1 MEDGQSNPEGI
12 KENLDPKIT
21 TLLRALKIRQV
32 DVEETTGGIRIKFPE
47 GSIPAATIDIYA
59 LRSNPDHLRAKIRG
73 TDEFP
78 EMSEADLKKVRIK
91 LQNEL
96 LGMANVGAFAS
107 LGRRGEAHYYYAHIT
122 MSKKSSTDLTLV
134 QKGAQQALEQLKGI
148 DSGSFRKGL
157 DQLGLPRS
165 SKVRLALTRIFRES
179 ADIEEMLT
187 VVVQEAGIIA
197 KSDDWRVLKDIR
209 EKNEIPYLNI
219 VVELLW
225 KAVAKERLIKTLEDI
240 HN

>member
-1 MEDGQSNPEGI
+1 M
-12 KENLDPKIT
+12 DPKLKTILK
-21 TLLRALKIRQV
+21 TLRIRQV
-32 DVEETTGGIRIKFPE
+32 DTEETSGGVRINLDDS
-47 GSIPAATIDIYA
+47 SIPSTRIDIYA

-73 TDEFP
+73 SQEIP
-78 EMSEADLKKVRIK
+78 ELSEAALKRVRIK

-96 LGMANVGAFAS
+96 LGVANVGGFAS

-122 MSKKSSTDLTLV
+122 MSKKSSSDLTLV

-148 DSGSFRKGL
+148 DSGTFRKGL

-165 SKVRLALTRIFRES
+165 SKIRLALTRIFRES
-179 ADIEEMLT
+179 GDIEEMLT
-187 VVVQEAGIIA
+187 VVVQEAGIVA
-197 KSDDWRVLKDIR
+197 NSNDWRLLKDIR
-209 EKNEIPYLNI
+209 EKNEIPYLSI

>member
-1 MEDGQSNPEGI
+1 M
-12 KENLDPKIT
+12 NLDSKLKTISQA
-21 TLLRALKIRQV
+21 LRIRQV
-32 DVEETTGGIRIKFPE
+32 DVAPSTGGIRVTFFH
-47 GSIPAATIDIYA
+47 GSTPTSIDIYV

-73 TDEFP
+73 TDQSP
-78 EMSEADLKKVRIK
+78 EMSDADLKRIRIK

-96 LGMANVGAFAS
+96 LGVANVGTFAS
-107 LGRRGEAHYYYAHIT
+107 LGRRGEVHYYYAHIT
-122 MSKKSSTDLTLV
+122 MNQKSSADLTLV

-148 DSGSFRKGL
+148 DSGIFRQGL
-157 DQLGLPRS
+157 DKLGLPRS

-197 KSDDWRVLKDIR
+197 KSNDWRVLKDIR

>member
-1 MEDGQSNPEGI
+1 MGVCS
-12 KENLDPKIT
+12 NLDPKLETILKT
-21 TLLRALKIRQV
+21 LKIRQV
-32 DVEETTGGIRIKFPE
+32 DIEETTGGVRINLTD
-47 GSIPAATIDIYA
+47 GSLPSTMIDIYA

-73 TDEFP
+73 SQEMP
-78 EMSEADLKKVRIK
+78 ELSDANLKRVRIK

-96 LGMANVGAFAS
+96 LGVANVGAFTS
-107 LGRRGEAHYYYAHIT
+107 LGRRGETHYYYAHIT

-134 QKGAQQALEQLKGI
+134 QKGAQQALEQLKGV
-148 DSGSFRKGL
+148 DSGAFRKGL

-165 SKVRLALTRIFRES
+165 SKIRLALTRIFRES
-179 ADIEEMLT
+179 GDIEEMLT
-187 VVVQEAGIIA
+187 VVVQEAGVVA
-197 KSDDWRVLKDIR
+197 KSDDWRLLKDIR

>member
-1 MEDGQSNPEGI
+1 M
-12 KENLDPKIT
+12 DPKLK
-21 TLLRALKIRQV
+21 TLLKALRIRQV
-32 DVEETTGGIRIKFPE
+32 DVQETTGGVRLKFME
-47 GSIPAATIDIYA
+47 GSLPSTTIDIYA

-73 TDEFP
+73 GNEAP
-78 EMSEADLKKVRIK
+78 EMTEVDLKRLRIK

-96 LGMANVGAFAS
+96 LGIANVGAFAS
-107 LGRRGEAHYYYAHIT
+107 LGRRGEVHYYYAHIT

-134 QKGAQQALEQLKGI
+134 QKGAQQALEQLRGV
-148 DSGSFRKGL
+148 DSGSFRKAL

-165 SKVRLALTRIFRES
+165 SNVRLALTRIFRES

-187 VVVQEAGIIA
+187 VLVQEAGMIA
-197 KSDDWRVLKDIR
+197 KSNDWRVLKDIR
-209 EKNEIPYLNI
+209 ENNEIAYLNI

>member
-1 MEDGQSNPEGI
+1 M
-12 KENLDPKIT
+12 DPKLNTILKT
-21 TLLRALKIRQV
+21 LKIRQV
-32 DVEETTGGIRIKFPE
+32 DIAETTGGVRINLVE
-47 GSIPAATIDIYA
+47 GSVPFTTIDIYA

-73 TDEFP
+73 SQEMP
-78 EMSEADLKKVRIK
+78 EMSDADLKRIRIK

-96 LGMANVGAFAS
+96 LGVANVGAFTS
-107 LGRRGEAHYYYAHIT
+107 LGRRGEVHYYYAHIT

-148 DSGSFRKGL
+148 DSGTFRKGL
-157 DQLGLPRS
+157 DELGLPRS
-165 SKVRLALTRIFRES
+165 SKIRLALTRIFRES
-179 ADIEEMLT
+179 GDIEEMLT
-187 VVVQEAGIIA
+187 VVVQEAGVVA
-197 KSDDWRVLKDIR
+197 KSDDWRLLKDIR

>member
-1 MEDGQSNPEGI
+1 M
-12 KENLDPKIT
+12 DPKLKTILK
-21 TLLRALKIRQV
+21 TLRIRQV
-32 DVEETTGGIRIKFPE
+32 DTEETSGGVRINLDDS
-47 GSIPAATIDIYA
+47 SIPSTTIDIYA

-73 TDEFP
+73 SQEMP
-78 EMSEADLKKVRIK
+78 EMSEAALKRVRIK

-96 LGMANVGAFAS
+96 LGVANVGAFTS
-107 LGRRGEAHYYYAHIT
+107 LGRRGETHYYYAHIT

-148 DSGSFRKGL
+148 DSGTFRKGL

-165 SKVRLALTRIFRES
+165 SKIRLALTRIFRES
-179 ADIEEMLT
+179 GDIEEMLT
-187 VVVQEAGIIA
+187 VVVQEAGIVA
-197 KSDDWRVLKDIR
+197 NSNDWRLLKDIR
-209 EKNEIPYLNI
+209 EKNEIPYLSI

>member
-1 MEDGQSNPEGI
+1 M
-12 KENLDPKIT
+12 NLDSKLKTIFQA
-21 TLLRALKIRQV
+21 LRIRQV
-32 DVEETTGGIRIKFPE
+32 DVESSAGVIRVTFLWSDRP
-47 GSIPAATIDIYA
+47 TRIDIYV
-59 LRSNPDHLRAKIRG
+59 LRSNPDHLRAKIKG
-73 TDEFP
+73 TEQYP
-78 EMSEADLKKVRIK
+78 EISDADLKRVRIK

-96 LGMANVGAFAS
+96 LGVANVGTFTS
-107 LGRRGEAHYYYAHIT
+107 LGRRGEVHYYYAHIT
-122 MSKKSSTDLTLV
+122 MNQKSPADLNLA

-148 DSGSFRKGL
+148 DAGRFRRGL

-165 SKVRLALTRIFRES
+165 SKARLALTRIFRES
-179 ADIEEMLT
+179 ADLEEMLT

-197 KSDDWRVLKDIR
+197 KSSDWRVLKDMR

-240 HN
+240 QN

>member
-1 MEDGQSNPEGI
+1 M
-12 KENLDPKIT
+12 DPKLNTILKT
-21 TLLRALKIRQV
+21 LKIRQV
-32 DVEETTGGIRIKFPE
+32 DIAETTGGVRINLVE
-47 GSIPAATIDIYA
+47 GSVPSTTIDIYA

-73 TDEFP
+73 SQETP
-78 EMSEADLKKVRIK
+78 EMSDADLKRIRIK

-96 LGMANVGAFAS
+96 LGVANVGAFTS
-107 LGRRGEAHYYYAHIT
+107 LGRRGEVHYYYAHIT

-148 DSGSFRKGL
+148 DSGTFRKGL
-157 DQLGLPRS
+157 DELGLPRS
-165 SKVRLALTRIFRES
+165 SKIRLALTRIFRES
-179 ADIEEMLT
+179 GDIEEMLT
-187 VVVQEAGIIA
+187 VVVQEAGVVA
-197 KSDDWRVLKDIR
+197 KSDDWRLLKDIR

>member
-1 MEDGQSNPEGI
+1 
-12 KENLDPKIT
+12 LDPKLKTILKT
-21 TLLRALKIRQV
+21 LKIRQV
-32 DVEETTGGIRIKFPE
+32 DIEETNGGVRINLAE
-47 GSIPAATIDIYA
+47 GGLPSTTIDIYA

-73 TDEFP
+73 SQEMP
-78 EMSEADLKKVRIK
+78 ELSDANLKRVHIK

-96 LGMANVGAFAS
+96 LGVANVGAFTS

-122 MSKKSSTDLTLV
+122 MSKKSSTDLTMV
-134 QKGAQQALEQLKGI
+134 QKGAQQALEQLKGV
-148 DSGSFRKGL
+148 DSGTFRKGL

-165 SKVRLALTRIFRES
+165 SKIRLALTRIFRES
-179 ADIEEMLT
+179 GDIEEMLT
-187 VVVQEAGIIA
+187 VVVQEAGIVA
-197 KSDDWRVLKDIR
+197 KSDDWRLLKDIR

>member
-1 MEDGQSNPEGI
+1 M
-12 KENLDPKIT
+12 DPKLKTISKA
-21 TLLRALKIRQV
+21 LRIRQV
-32 DVEETTGGIRIKFPE
+32 DVEESTGGIRIKFIDA
-47 GSIPAATIDIYA
+47 GVLATTIDIYA

-73 TDEFP
+73 ADETP
-78 EMSEADLKKVRIK
+78 EMSDSDLKRIRIK

-96 LGMANVGAFAS
+96 LGIANVGVFAS
-107 LGRRGEAHYYYAHIT
+107 LGRRGEIHYYYAHII
-122 MSKKSSTDLTLV
+122 MNKKSSSDLTLV
-134 QKGAQQALEQLKGI
+134 QKGAQQALEQLKGV
-148 DSGSFRKGL
+148 DSGNFRKGL

-197 KSDDWRVLKDIR
+197 KSNDWRVLKDIR

>member
-1 MEDGQSNPEGI
+1 MAQRI
-12 KENLDPKIT
+12 HANLDAKLKTISQA
-21 TLLRALKIRQV
+21 LRIRQV
-32 DVEETTGGIRIKFPE
+32 DVEVSTGGIRVTFILDSNP
-47 GSIPAATIDIYA
+47 IDIDIYV

-73 TDEFP
+73 TDQSP
-78 EMSEADLKKVRIK
+78 EISDADLKRIHIK
-91 LQNEL
+91 LQNEI
-96 LGMANVGAFAS
+96 LGIANVGPFTS
-107 LGRRGEAHYYYAHIT
+107 LGRRTDVYYYYAHIT
-122 MSKKSSTDLTLV
+122 MANKSSADLTLV
-134 QKGAQQALEQLKGI
+134 QKGAQHALDQLKGI
-148 DSGSFRKGL
+148 DSGNFRKGL

-187 VVVQEAGIIA
+187 MVVQEAGIIA
-197 KSDDWRVLKDIR
+197 NSNDWQILKDIR

-225 KAVAKERLIKTLEDI
+225 KTVAKERLIKTLEDI

>member
-1 MEDGQSNPEGI
+1 M
-12 KENLDPKIT
+12 DPKLKTILKT
-21 TLLRALKIRQV
+21 LKIRQV
-32 DVEETTGGIRIKFPE
+32 DAEASTGGVRIKLAK
-47 GSIPAATIDIYA
+47 GSAPATTIDIYA

-73 TDEFP
+73 SEASP
-78 EMSEADLKKVRIK
+78 EMSDADLKRVRIK

-96 LGMANVGAFAS
+96 LGVANVGAFAS
-107 LGRRGEAHYYYAHIT
+107 LGRRGKAHYYYAHIT

-134 QKGAQQALEQLKGI
+134 QKGAQQALEQLKGV
-148 DSGSFRKGL
+148 DSGAFRKGL

-165 SKVRLALTRIFRES
+165 SKIRLALTRIFRES
-179 ADIEEMLT
+179 GDIEEMLT
-187 VVVQEAGIIA
+187 VVFQEAGIVA
-197 KSDDWRVLKDIR
+197 KSNDWRVLKDIR
-209 EKNEIPYLNI
+209 EQNEVPYLNI

>member
-1 MEDGQSNPEGI
+1 M
-12 KENLDPKIT
+12 DPKLNTILKT
-21 TLLRALKIRQV
+21 LKIRQV
-32 DVEETTGGIRIKFPE
+32 DIAETTGGVRINLVE
-47 GSIPAATIDIYA
+47 GSFPFTTIDIYA

-73 TDEFP
+73 SQEMP
-78 EMSEADLKKVRIK
+78 EMSDADLKRIRIK

-96 LGMANVGAFAS
+96 LGVANVGAFTS
-107 LGRRGEAHYYYAHIT
+107 LGRRGEVHYYYAHIT

-148 DSGSFRKGL
+148 DSGTFRKGL
-157 DQLGLPRS
+157 DELGLPRS
-165 SKVRLALTRIFRES
+165 SKIRLALTRIFRES
-179 ADIEEMLT
+179 GDIEEMLT
-187 VVVQEAGIIA
+187 VVVQEAGVVA
-197 KSDDWRVLKDIR
+197 KSDDWRLLKDIR

>member
-1 MEDGQSNPEGI
+1 
-12 KENLDPKIT
+12 LDPKLKTISKA
-21 TLLRALKIRQV
+21 LRIRQV
-32 DVEETTGGIRIKFPE
+32 AVAPSSSGIRVTVFHASVPT
-47 GSIPAATIDIYA
+47 AIDIYA

-73 TDEFP
+73 TDESP
-78 EMSEADLKKVRIK
+78 VISDADLKRIRIK

-96 LGMANVGAFAS
+96 LGIANVGAFAS
-107 LGRRGEAHYYYAHIT
+107 LGRRGEVHYYYAHIT
-122 MSKKSSTDLTLV
+122 MNKKSSADLTLV
-134 QKGAQQALEQLKGI
+134 QKGAQQALEQLRGI
-148 DSGSFRKGL
+148 DSGLFRKGL

-197 KSDDWRVLKDIR
+197 KSKDWRVLKDIR
-209 EKNEIPYLNI
+209 EENEISYLNI

>member
-1 MEDGQSNPEGI
+1 M
-12 KENLDPKIT
+12 DPKLETI
-21 TLLRALKIRQV
+21 LKSLKIRQV
-32 DVEETTGGIRIKFPE
+32 DVEESTGGIRIKFAK
-47 GSIPAATIDIYA
+47 GSVPATTIDLYV
-59 LRSNPDHLRAKIRG
+59 LRSNPEHLRAKIRG
-73 TDEFP
+73 TDDVP
-78 EMSEADLKKVRIK
+78 EMSDADLKKVRIK

-96 LGMANVGAFAS
+96 LGLANVGTFAS
-107 LGRRGEAHYYYAHIT
+107 LGRRGEIHYYYSHIT

-134 QKGAQQALEQLKGI
+134 QKGAQQALEQLKGV
-148 DSGSFRKGL
+148 DSGTFRKGL

-165 SKVRLALTRIFRES
+165 SKVRLALTRVFRES

-187 VVVQEAGIIA
+187 VVVQEAGVVA
-197 KSDDWRVLKDIR
+197 KSNDWRVLKDIR
-209 EKNEIPYLNI
+209 EQNEIPYLNI

>member
-1 MEDGQSNPEGI
+1 M
-12 KENLDPKIT
+12 
-21 TLLRALKIRQV
+21 KIRQV
-32 DVEETTGGIRIKFPE
+32 DIEETTGGIRINLVE
-47 GSIPAATIDIYA
+47 GSVPSATIDIYA

-73 TDEFP
+73 SQEIP
-78 EMSEADLKKVRIK
+78 EMSDTELKRVRIK

-96 LGMANVGAFAS
+96 LGVANVGAFTS

-122 MSKKSSTDLTLV
+122 MSKKSTTDLTMV
-134 QKGAQQALEQLKGI
+134 QKGAEQALEQLKGV
-148 DSGSFRKGL
+148 DAGTFRKGL
-157 DQLGLPRS
+157 DQIGLPRS
-165 SKVRLALTRIFRES
+165 SKIRLALTRIFRES
-179 ADIEEMLT
+179 GDIEEMLT
-187 VVVQEAGIIA
+187 VVVQEAGIVA
-197 KSDDWRVLKDIR
+197 KSNDWRLLKDIR

>member
-1 MEDGQSNPEGI
+1 M
-12 KENLDPKIT
+12 DPKLKTISKA
-21 TLLRALKIRQV
+21 LRIRQV
-32 DVEETTGGIRIKFPE
+32 DVEPSTGGIRVTFSRGRVPT
-47 GSIPAATIDIYA
+47 AIDIYA

-73 TDEFP
+73 TDQSP
-78 EMSEADLKKVRIK
+78 VMADTDLKRIRIK

-96 LGMANVGAFAS
+96 LGIASVGAFAS
-107 LGRRGEAHYYYAHIT
+107 LGRRGEVHYYYAYIT
-122 MSKKSSTDLTLV
+122 MNKKSSADLTLV
-134 QKGAQQALEQLKGI
+134 QKGAQQALAQLKGI
-148 DSGSFRKGL
+148 DSGIFRKGL

-197 KSDDWRVLKDIR
+197 KSNDWRILKDIR

-240 HN
+240 QN